1 MSFVR
6 VWRRVAQAIIHKRGE
21 LLIVRVKRA
30 LIVGMAVA
38 LIAMASG
45 SGPQRK
51 LKVRIAVAPLNWS
64 SGVFDGWTVPAE
76 FRNAIHEKLQ
86 KKLADTGKFIV
97 LEREALDAILK
108 EQAIKEENTGQSMK
122 GKIIPAQVMVQGK
135 VTDFEMSRS
144 STGGGVNIGGIGR
157 VGGSVT
163 QAKMS
168 MNVRLFNVD
177 TSEVFATEDAAGRVN
192 RSGFRFDGNHRVAYA
207 NFEQFEKTP
216 LGEATTQAIDK
227 AVEKILAKMEKTPW
241 TCRVADYDAA
251 SKEITLNAGAEVGV
265 AVGDTFEVHKVS
277 RVIKDPETGEILGT
291 RTAKV
296 GVIRVTEIDKKF
308 SIATV
313 VEGEGFEAGAIVRE
327 ILK

>member
-1 MSFVR
+1 MR
-6 VWRRVAQAIIHKRGE
+6 LTKTLG
-21 LLIVRVKRA
+21 
-30 LIVGMAVA
+30 
-38 LIAMASG
+38 LIALLSLATGAVSG
-45 SGPQRK
+45 ETGDKK
-51 LKVRIAVAPLNWS
+51 LKMRIAVAPLDWAG
-64 SGVFDGWTVPAE
+64 GVWDGWSVPAE

-86 KKLADTGKFIV
+86 KKLADTGRFIV
-97 LEREALDAILK
+97 LERAALEALLK

-122 GKIIPAQVMVQGK
+122 GKIVPAQVLVQGK

-144 STGGGVNIGGIGR
+144 STGGGVNIGGLGR

-163 QAKMS
+163 AAKMS
-168 MNVRLFNVD
+168 LNVRIFNVD
-177 TSEVFATEDAAGRVN
+177 TSEVVATEEAAGRVN
-192 RSGFRFDGNHRVAYA
+192 RTGFRFDGNHKVAYA

-216 LGEATTQAIDK
+216 LGEATTQAIEK

-241 TCRVADYDAA
+241 ACRIADFDAA
-251 SKEITLNAGAEVGV
+251 SKEVTLNAGSDLGV
-265 AVGDTFEVHKVS
+265 TAGDTFEVHKVS

-296 GVIRVTEIDKKF
+296 GTIKVIEVDKKF

-327 ILK
+327 IIK